1 MSEMT
6 RKDRNDKASKMKR
19 FMDMSK
25 KPKGDDPDIK
35 MKRFMDMSKKP
46 NGDGCCVQGKTRGKM
61 R

>member
-25 KPKGDDPDIK
+25 KP
-35 MKRFMDMSKKP
+35 
-46 NGDGCCVQGKTRGKM
+46 NGDGCCVQGKTKGKM